1 MATLPTPPGV
11 FPCDGIAHVLTR
23 FRSVGPFTFERL
35 SPRGGVLRG
44 KPPVRTGRVVSMV
57 VHLPGGSFRIDAEVC
72 GANHAGDPAEQRWE
86 VLFRNISGATERV
99 LWELASGQ
107 RTPRLPRVAVL
118 DQSMTLRDPLAI
130 ALSSRGRVAEFF
142 STRGQLEAWE
152 TGGGVFT
159 TLFVESSLVEDDDG
173 RLLHALAERYPDRR
187 RVLLCHPDYQPTP
200 LPFGAVHGLLAL
212 PWRSDALEEALGISA
227 NRESPVERRI
237 LFVDDEPFVLAAL
250 QTRLRREL
258 RSWHTVLATSGEAAL
273 AELRAQSFD
282 LVITDLKM
290 AGLGGVSLLEAARR
304 QSPRALRV
312 VLSGHD
318 SPAARKLA
326 HHVLSKPCPAESLG
340 AVLAEAAR
348 RANGAE

>member
-1 MATLPTPPGV
+1 MANLPPSQGL
-11 FPCDGIAHVLTR
+11 FLCDGIAHVLTR
-23 FRSVGPFTFERL
+23 FRSLGPFTFERL

-44 KPPVRTGRVVSMV
+44 ESPVRTGRVVSMV
-57 VHLPGGSFRIDAEVC
+57 VHLPAGSFRIDAEVSGVT
-72 GANHAGDPAEQRWE
+72 GAADPAEQRWE
-86 VLFRNISGATERV
+86 VLFRNVSGATERV

-130 ALSSRGRVAEFF
+130 ALSSRGRAAEFF
-142 STRGQLEAWE
+142 TTPAQLDAWE

-159 TLFVESSLVEDDDG
+159 TLFVESSLIEEDEG

-187 RVLLCHPDYQPTP
+187 RVLLCHPGYQPTP
-200 LPFGAVHGLLAL
+200 LAFGAVHGLLAL
-212 PWRSDALEEALGISA
+212 PWRSDALEEALGVSV

-258 RSWHTVLATSGEAAL
+258 RSWHTVLATSAEVAL

-282 LVITDLKM
+282 LLITDLKM
-290 AGLGGVSLLEAARR
+290 AGIGGLSLLEAARR
-304 QSPRALRV
+304 QAPRALRV

-318 SPAARKLA
+318 SPAARELA

-348 RANGAE
+348 RADGVE